1 MKIGLKYLKYLE
13 WVLMM
18 VLLLG
23 IVVISKE
30 MGFLDTLKPESR
42 TGKGIMFIGIVFMSF
57 LVLAVHELGHLITG
71 LLNGFRFELFV
82 VGPLGIKREEDRIK
96 IYLNKNIGYYGGVA
110 ATSPIEDGA
119 DNAKKFARLILA
131 GPVAS
136 VFFAIFCFVISFAI
150 GKPLGIIFY
159 TGGLISIAIF
169 FATTIPS
176 KSGMFFTDRKRYQ
189 RLVRPGKDQ
198 QVELAILRIM
208 GKYSKDNS
216 YKNVDR
222 KDIAVLVEDELPFIQ
237 YYGLFN
243 LICYQMENEGLIDD
257 ETNKD
262 YEKLSKKMSKSVVLS
277 FNSEI
282 ENVKGRWETGSIK

>member
-1 MKIGLKYLKYLE
+1 
-13 WVLMM
+13 
-18 VLLLG
+18 
-23 IVVISKE
+23 
-30 MGFLDTLKPESR
+30 
-42 TGKGIMFIGIVFMSF
+42 
-57 LVLAVHELGHLITG
+57 
-71 LLNGFRFELFV
+71 
-82 VGPLGIKREEDRIK
+82 
-96 IYLNKNIGYYGGVA
+96 
-110 ATSPIEDGA
+110 
-119 DNAKKFARLILA
+119 
-131 GPVAS
+131 
-136 VFFAIFCFVISFAI
+136 
-150 GKPLGIIFY
+150 
-159 TGGLISIAIF
+159 
-169 FATTIPS
+169 
-176 KSGMFFTDRKRYQ
+176 MFFTDRKRYQ